1 LQLYDS
7 WLGKKEKKV
16 LPITSWDQVQ
26 PICHM
31 QSWPETSD
39 ETLLDMG

>member
-1 LQLYDS
+1 
-7 WLGKKEKKV
+7 LGKKERKKKV
-16 LPITSWDQVQ
+16 SPITSRDQVQ